1 MKKWTRTAALVLCFI
16 LALSLCGL
24 PALAADNDGI
34 TGESGTLTLY
44 KYQNAAGAESVV
56 DREDKVP
63 VADATFSAYRVIDL
77 TATQGDVTVAVNNAF
92 TGVITN
98 VTYDNGKFTYTNQ
111 AGEVTNNLEDW
122 LDDLTGAAGSATYE
136 AVTDAMGKAAFGTM
150 DLGVYLVVE
159 TGAPG
164 NYYATTGAFLVSVPT
179 TEKDA
184 TGDSYWEY
192 DVVAYPKNDVIEV
205 DKLIVGGGAH
215 DQDTKADSY
224 SIGDTVTFR
233 LSSDIPQYAEAVY
246 DYLDDVRVFKNGYT
260 ADYYFRDTMSDGLT
274 YVKNS
279 VLVMVGDQTLVR
291 DQDYKLFILDRDG
304 DWAPEATWSEDLC
317 AGRTLK
323 VQLLPASIAAYA
335 GQEITVTYESALNA
349 DAALTG
355 GDTNTVKVLFTSS
368 PQQNSEVPQYSET
381 DERVVKVYTY
391 AFTLTKQFSANGGN
405 FADVTFELGDANGV
419 MKCIKNGSGSFTI
432 CASEK
437 EAPKAI
443 SSTGLD
449 LDADG
454 RLAIKGLESGVYTL
468 TELTTTKGFSLLPK
482 PITISI
488 YETYTK
494 EGADPIYRLDKDY
507 FKLVDG
513 KMVKQDLTKLDVG
526 YAMVGTVAHTA
537 DEDAGASDTG
547 RFAFN
552 VMNTKGFDLPHTGG
566 MGTWIFTIGGL
577 FLMAAAVVLLTK
589 AGKRK
594 TV

>member
-1 MKKWTRTAALVLCFI
+1 MKKRTRIAALILCFI

-24 PALAADNDGI
+24 PALAADNDVI
-34 TGESGTLTLY
+34 DGESGTLTLY
-44 KYQNAAGAESVV
+44 KYQNAAGAASVV
-56 DREDKVP
+56 DSADKVP
-63 VADATFSAYRVIDL
+63 VEGATFSAYRVIDL
-77 TATQGDVTVAVNNAF
+77 TATQGNVTVAVNDAF
-92 TGVITN
+92 KGVITN
-98 VTYDNGKFTYTNQ
+98 VTYNNGKFTYTNQ

-122 LDDLTGAAGSATYE
+122 LDDLTGAAENATYE
-136 AVTDAMGKAAFGTM
+136 AITDVEGKAAFGSM

-179 TEKDA
+179 TEKNAD
-184 TGDSYWEY
+184 GDSYWEY

-233 LSSDIPQYAEAVY
+233 LSSDIPRYADEVY
-246 DYLDDVRVFKNGYT
+246 QSEDVRAFKDGYT
-260 ADYYFRDTMSDGLT
+260 ADYYFRDEMTAGLT

-323 VQLLPASIAAYA
+323 VQLLPAAIAAYA
-335 GQEITVTYESALNA
+335 GQEITVTYETALNA
-349 DAALTG
+349 DAALTA

-368 PQQNSEVPQYSET
+368 PQQNSQVPQYSET
-381 DERVVKVYTY
+381 EGRTVRVYTY
-391 AFTLTKQFSANGGN
+391 AFTLAKQFSANGGN
-405 FADVTFELGDANGV
+405 FADVTFELKDANGV

-443 SSTGLD
+443 PSTGLD
-449 LDADG
+449 LDVDG

-468 TELTTTKGFSLLPK
+468 TELTTTKGFNLLPK

-507 FKLVDG
+507 FKLIDG
-513 KMVKQDLTKLDVG
+513 KMVKQELTKLDAG

-537 DEDAGASDTG
+537 DEDTGAFDTG
-547 RFAFN
+547 RFTFN

-577 FLMAAAVVLLTK
+577 FLMAAAVVLLAK